1 MENRDCAHFW
11 TVTSE
16 CPKCL
21 RAEVEKQKEK
31 FRQERYARES
41 LFVEND
47 KLRAEGER
55 LSGEIAFKD
64 DAIKEHHRSYL
75 AAFDECAELR
85 ADVVWAV
92 RHGASA
98 SYDGDSHPAVWY
110 EVDSSRMTRWG
121 IPVTSVEYDGTDASM
136 LSAVRRAREANDGL
150 A

>member
-1 MENRDCAHFW
+1 MLAERETNLDEWVGRLYEGHLAR
-11 TVTSE
+11 VE
-16 CPKCL
+16 LARL
-21 RAEVEKQKEK
+21 RAEVEK
-31 FRQERYARES
+31 
-41 LFVEND
+41 
-47 KLRAEGER
+47 LRAMVDTMTQTNDEMFRLYEER
-55 LSGEIAFKD
+55 G
-64 DAIKEHHRSYL
+64 
-75 AAFDECAELR
+75 AEVEKLR
-85 ADVVWAV
+85 ADVAWAV